1 MNVQLKINLL
11 VLKNYLEELKGLI
24 THLKLLET
32 QYDKLKEELI
42 QDLEIDLGN
51 LERLIELLEK
61 DENGKK
67 KRSDKKWLG

>member
-24 THLKLLET
+24 THLKVLET
-32 QYDKLKEELI
+32 KYDKLKEELI

-51 LERLIELLEK
+51 LERLIKLLEK
-61 DENGKK
+61 DGSRKKK
-67 KRSDKKWLG
+67 KRKKKK

>member
-1 MNVQLKINLL
+1 VNVQLKINLL

-24 THLKLLET
+24 MHLKVLET
-32 QYDKLKEELI
+32 KYDKLKEELI

-61 DENGKK
+61 DESRKKK
-67 KRSDKKWLG
+67 KRKKKK